1 MAKTT
6 ENLFEGYF
14 SKTMAGF
21 DPLKSMGEFTKLA
34 GAYKWPGVDVQY
46 LVDTQRKNIDALS
59 GASRA
64 ALEAT
69 QALARRHGEMIEEGL
84 SGLTAALEALAKSG
98 NVTDAQTRQAEFVK
112 GACAKAMSNAHE
124 LLELAAQSSRGAAEP
139 LNRRFLEGLD
149 EVKTWTDQARR

>member
-14 SKTMAGF
+14 SRAMANF
-21 DPLKSMGEFTKLA
+21 DPLKSMGEFAKLT
-34 GAYKWPGVDVQY
+34 GAYKWPGLDVQY
-46 LVDTQRKNIDALS
+46 LVNTHRKNIDALS

-69 QALARRHGEMIEEGL
+69 QALARRQGEMLEEGL
-84 SGLTAALEALAKSG
+84 SGFTAALDALGKAG

-124 LLELAAQSSRGAAEP
+124 LLELATQSSREAAEP
-139 LNRRFLEGLD
+139 LNKRFLEGLD
-149 EVKTWTDQARR
+149 EVKTWTEQTRR